1 MQGASGQ
8 PLAPV
13 LHVGGLV
20 TARGKRSGSDQVAE
34 LSRPALS
41 SYLSQGSSSVT
52 KSELISEVAGQ
63 MRDLSHKQVE
73 LLVNTVF
80 CSMRDALADGDR
92 IEIRGFGSFQVR
104 ERAARRGRNPRT
116 GEEVLVQATRIPFF
130 RVGKELRERV
140 NGQ

>member
-1 MQGASGQ
+1 M
-8 PLAPV
+8 
-13 LHVGGLV
+13 
-20 TARGKRSGSDQVAE
+20 
-34 LSRPALS
+34 
-41 SYLSQGSSSVT
+41 T